1 MRRFSLATVT
11 GWRPARSLSTAVA
24 CLLAAAVAPLAA
36 CGSSGS
42 ARPPGGAHGQDAAP
56 TDIFGRL
63 DAGATDAAIDAA
75 PIFSCP
81 AFPDGGTTCI
91 QFDPDYPDPA
101 GVCAAQHG
109 GPVASAPC
117 STVGSAGGCH
127 VVAGSSGYT
136 IWMYG
141 RQPGGALLV
150 HCQQLGDSYVS
161 PDFDVTVDASAHATG
176 PGPGTT
182 RL

>member
-1 MRRFSLATVT
+1 MLA
-11 GWRPARSLSTAVA
+11 GALA
-24 CLLAAAVAPLAA
+24 CLGA

-42 ARPPGGAHGQDAAP
+42 ARPPGGARGQDAAP
-56 TDIFGRL
+56 TDIFGRI
-63 DAGATDAAIDAA
+63 DGGAADGATDAPAV
-75 PIFSCP
+75 FSCP
-81 AFPDGGTTCI
+81 ASADGGTTCI

-101 GVCAAQHG
+101 GVCAAQHD
-109 GPVASAPC
+109 GPVASGPC

-150 HCQQLGDSYVS
+150 RCQQMGDSYVS
-161 PDFDVTVDASAHATG
+161 PDFDVVVDASAHATG
-176 PGPGTT
+176 PAPGTT